1 MPGMRKS
8 VILAAVLAAAGTA
21 AAEPRTHDGLYA
33 RVGVGPGYAL
43 AKLFSAADSNS
54 DGADI
59 STELA
64 LGWAV
69 RPGLV
74 IGGGTFPMVV
84 PSPDYDAMDAG
95 GQHVSATGPFVDY
108 YLKPSGGLHAQ
119 GAVLF
124 TAGYLDGSSQRDSHI
139 GFGYGAM
146 AGVGFDHYVSSTWS
160 LGALFR
166 VTAYRLYG
174 VDDSIRL
181 VSPSLLFTATYQ

>member
-1 MPGMRKS
+1 MTGMRSILVLLVLTS
-8 VILAAVLAAAGTA
+8 VA
-21 AAEPRTHDGLYA
+21 AAEPRRHEGIYA
-33 RVGVGPGYAL
+33 RVGVGPGFAL
-43 AKLFSAADSNS
+43 ATLFSSAPDDASN
-54 DGADI
+54 GADV
-59 STELA
+59 SSELS

-69 RPGLV
+69 RPGL
-74 IGGGTFPMVV
+74 ILGGGTFPMVV
-84 PSPDYDAMDAG
+84 PKPDYDGMDAG

-108 YLKPSGGLHAQ
+108 YLHPTGGLHAQ

-124 TAGYLDGSSQRDSHI
+124 SAGYLDGSSDRDSHI

-146 AGVGFDHYVSSTWS
+146 AGVGYDRYVSSRWS

-174 VDDSIRL
+174 VDDEIRL